1 VWGPRR
7 CTHCARTPA
16 WRGYRNYLDAYVLPV
31 VGSTPLRELD
41 TVRLN
46 LLDVHL
52 LEQGR
57 MRVDRNALMFAYY
70 RAEVG
75 AGRTPT
81 AKAVAAA
88 GGLTYD
94 AKGARCGVEC
104 RFAQRLGEGDQ
115 RGGRDAR
122 RCGLDRWPAVERAVR
137 SDHRP
142 ALEAAGAHP
151 AVAAPQRLL
160 LPALDGKV

>member
-16 WRGYRNYLDAYVLPV
+16 WRGYRDYLDAYVLPV

-70 RAEVG
+70 RAEV
-75 AGRTPT
+75 
-81 AKAVAAA
+81 AA
-88 GGLTYD
+88 GPHADREGGGGGRRD
-94 AKGARCGVEC
+94 VRRGAKGADHGHPFCL
-104 RFAQRLGEGDQ
+104 AT
-115 RGGRDAR
+115 
-122 RCGLDRWPAVERAVR
+122 PRAA
-137 SDHRP
+137 STP
-142 ALEAAGAHP
+142 NGQAS
-151 AVAAPQRLL
+151 
-160 LPALDGKV
+160 